1 MRLVIPTLA
10 ATLTFGIATTGFAQS
25 DPAAQPINC
34 STAEGDIRALNSEKE
49 YARRQQVRD
58 VTAIIPAGA
67 LLGIVTGTERKKLQM
82 LSGEYVRK
90 IDERIAEIK
99 RQCGV

>member
-1 MRLVIPTLA
+1 MRLVITAFAVALVLGV
-10 ATLTFGIATTGFAQS
+10 TGTGFAQS

-90 IDERIAEIK
+90 IDGRIAEIK
-99 RQCGV
+99 RQCGL